1 LPHAHASIGQAHSL
15 CLRPRI
21 PLSDGGHAFT
31 LKDREIDDE
40 GCRHAAEKS
49 IGIDQL
55 ACTHSIYC
63 ASIDYFT
70 GTLLL
75 ELGTDRRTV
84 SLEISAWRR
93 FTDEKKRRWCAH
105 ADGKT
110 DQNGHG
116 VIGLHGRWRATR
128 FLPRAGYRPGSSY
141 DSDHRDGRRS
151 GSAHDGITRERQTA
165 PSATAGSWR
174 PRRTATTDTESGPS
188 IVDSSRDRNFN
199 QPFTPV
205 PLGQQRPRGST

>member
-1 LPHAHASIGQAHSL
+1 
-15 CLRPRI
+15 
-21 PLSDGGHAFT
+21 LSDGGHAFT

-93 FTDEKKRRWCAH
+93 FTDEKKRR
-105 ADGKT
+105 
-110 DQNGHG
+110 
-116 VIGLHGRWRATR
+116 
-128 FLPRAGYRPGSSY
+128 
-141 DSDHRDGRRS
+141 
-151 GSAHDGITRERQTA
+151 
-165 PSATAGSWR
+165 
-174 PRRTATTDTESGPS
+174 
-188 IVDSSRDRNFN
+188 
-199 QPFTPV
+199 
-205 PLGQQRPRGST
+205 